1 MSKPAI
7 SVIIPVYNAQ
17 EGLGQCIDSLLD
29 QTFSDYE
36 IIILNDGS
44 TDNSLEV
51 IQNYAS
57 KNDSIRVIDK
67 ENEGVAKT
75 RNRGI
80 VLAKGEYIV
89 FIDNDDF
96 IAPDYLECFYKA
108 IEKEKLDIVI
118 GGYKRVNKDH
128 KILFQQDLSQ
138 TDWSKYIVVAPWARI
153 YRTSFLKENDIQFF
167 DYPIGEDVIFNL
179 KAYSKTN
186 NIAVIKYAGYNWYYN
201 DVSVSNTTQ
210 KGLNKSLDITKVIS
224 EMLEI
229 GSLSNDKNNELI
241 NYYICR
247 YYIWY
252 LLFSGKYSD
261 RETFV
266 NVHDN
271 IKMFLFN
278 HCFSLKLS
286 PFSSRLK
293 GEPFSKR
300 LIVFLFR
307 CMEKLNIVR
316 PFSLFYCKG
325 NK

>member
-96 IAPDYLECFYKA
+96 IAPDYLECFYEA

-167 DYPIGEDVIFNL
+167 DYPIGEDVIFTLTAYNL
-179 KAYSKTN
+179 TDKIK
-186 NIAVIKYAGYNWYYN
+186 VIDYNGYNWFFN
-201 DVSVSNTTQ
+201 ERSISNTSQ
-210 KGLNKSLDITKVIS
+210 RGFNPKIDIIYF
-224 EMLEI
+224 
-229 GSLSNDKNNELI
+229 G
-241 NYYICR
+241 NYIPVYTRHKI
-247 YYIWY
+247 
-252 LLFSGKYSD
+252 
-261 RETFV
+261 
-266 NVHDN
+266 
-271 IKMFLFN
+271 
-278 HCFSLKLS
+278 
-286 PFSSRLK
+286 
-293 GEPFSKR
+293 
-300 LIVFLFR
+300 
-307 CMEKLNIVR
+307 
-316 PFSLFYCKG
+316 
-325 NK
+325 

>member
-17 EGLGQCIDSLLD
+17 EGLSQCIDSLLD

-108 IEKEKLDIVI
+108 IEKEKLDIVKI
-118 GGYKRVNKDH
+118 YSGGTLGTY
-128 KILFQQDLSQ
+128 LSH
-138 TDWSKYIVVAPWARI
+138 
-153 YRTSFLKENDIQFF
+153 F
-167 DYPIGEDVIFNL
+167 IF
-179 KAYSKTN
+179 
-186 NIAVIKYAGYNWYYN
+186 
-201 DVSVSNTTQ
+201 
-210 KGLNKSLDITKVIS
+210 KGK
-224 EMLEI
+224 
-229 GSLSNDKNNELI
+229 
-241 NYYICR
+241 
-247 YYIWY
+247 
-252 LLFSGKYSD
+252 
-261 RETFV
+261 
-266 NVHDN
+266 
-271 IKMFLFN
+271 
-278 HCFSLKLS
+278 
-286 PFSSRLK
+286 
-293 GEPFSKR
+293 
-300 LIVFLFR
+300 
-307 CMEKLNIVR
+307 
-316 PFSLFYCKG
+316 
-325 NK
+325 

>member
-57 KNDSIRVIDK
+57 KNDGIRVVDK

-80 VLAKGEYIV
+80 ALAKGEYIV

-118 GGYKRVNKDH
+118 GGYKRVNKEH

-153 YRTSFLKENDIQFF
+153 YRTSFLRENNIQFF
-167 DYPIGEDVIFNL
+167 DYPIGEDVIFTLTAYNL
-179 KAYSKTN
+179 TDKIK
-186 NIAVIKYAGYNWYYN
+186 VIDYNGYNWFFN
-201 DVSVSNTTQ
+201 ERSISNTSQ
-210 KGLNKSLDITKVIS
+210 RGFNPEIDIIYFLSCLKEVAGDS
-224 EMLEI
+224 EYI
-229 GSLSNDKNNELI
+229 K
-241 NYYICR
+241 YYVKR

-252 LLFSGKYSD
+252 LLFSGKAASSKQ
-261 RETFV
+261 FV
-266 NVHDN
+266 EQHRRIQDWIRKEILDQN
-271 IKMFLFN
+271 
-278 HCFSLKLS
+278 
-286 PFSSRLK
+286 
-293 GEPFSKR
+293 
-300 LIVFLFR
+300 
-307 CMEKLNIVR
+307 
-316 PFSLFYCKG
+316 
-325 NK
+325 

>member
-57 KNDSIRVIDK
+57 KNDSIRVRDK

-167 DYPIGEDVIFNL
+167 DYPIGEDVIFTLTAYNL
-179 KAYSKTN
+179 TDKIK
-186 NIAVIKYAGYNWYYN
+186 VIDYNGYNWFFN
-201 DVSVSNTTQ
+201 ERSISNTSQ
-210 KGLNKSLDITKVIS
+210 RGFNPKIDIIYFLTCLKDVAGDS
-224 EMLEI
+224 EYI
-229 GSLSNDKNNELI
+229 K
-241 NYYICR
+241 YYVKR

-252 LLFSGKYSD
+252 LLFSGKAASSKQ
-261 RETFV
+261 FV
-266 NVHDN
+266 EQHRRIQDWIRKEN
-271 IKMFLFN
+271 FR
-278 HCFSLKLS
+278 SKLT
-286 PFSSRLK
+286 
-293 GEPFSKR
+293 PFSKSVRGERIQTKIYVVIFR
-300 LIVFLFR
+300 LIEHLKLVTLFS
-307 CMEKLNIVR
+307 K
-316 PFSLFYCKG
+316 FYCKG
-325 NK
+325 